1 MFQLSLVLL
10 LALLL
15 SINLPGV
22 PALETLLLLTT
33 LLSLTFPLAS
43 LLSLASSIN
52 PFVVGVLS
60 GLLLICSYRC
70 FIPGIPII
78 ATVESLAT
86 FPTVVDVSFATG
98 WVPFPTSLFLP
109 TSFCM

>member
-43 LLSLASSIN
+43 MLSLASSIN

-60 GLLLICSYRC
+60 GLS
-70 FIPGIPII
+70 
-78 ATVESLAT
+78 
-86 FPTVVDVSFATG
+86 
-98 WVPFPTSLFLP
+98 
-109 TSFCM
+109 